1 MIGFKAFMP
10 ASVAAGMRV
19 CVPRVK
25 RFALGVLSA
34 MLSFLRLSRDDSE
47 KRSVALRTPSLQ
59 THRQS
64 FIRRESR
71 TSVVMQF
78 VQFFQVYD
86 RGDLQEIE
94 IIFAGI
100 TKIVDVTIES
110 GTPAALARARARQ
123 LG

>member
-10 ASVAAGMRV
+10 ASVAAGMRF
-19 CVPRVK
+19 CVSRAK

-34 MLSFLRLSRDDSE
+34 MLSLLRLSRNDS
-47 KRSVALRTPSLQ
+47 KKLSVALRTSSLH

-71 TSVVMQF
+71 TSVVLQF

-86 RGDLQEIE
+86 CGDLQDIE

-100 TKIVDVTIES
+100 TKIVDVAIES
-110 GTPAALARARARQ
+110 GTPAIVLVDTAVT
-123 LG
+123 